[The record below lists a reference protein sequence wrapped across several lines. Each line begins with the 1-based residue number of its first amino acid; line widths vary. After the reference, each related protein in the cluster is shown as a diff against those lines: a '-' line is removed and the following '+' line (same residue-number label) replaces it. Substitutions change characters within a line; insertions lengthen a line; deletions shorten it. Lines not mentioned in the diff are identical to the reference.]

1 MNNNRLFDIL
11 EPCVIAEAV
20 TEQLMAVAMLAKRCL
35 NVKRDERPT
44 MKEVVVELEGFRRYE
59 AHPWVGENN
68 EELESFLSEP
78 SHGNQLETT
87 EFYSLNNQEMIPLE
101 IAL

>member
-1 MNNNRLFDIL
+1 MKENRLFGLLKNRVVD
-11 EPCVIAEAV
+11 EGGV
-20 TEQLMAVAMLAKRCL
+20 EQLLAVARLAKRCL